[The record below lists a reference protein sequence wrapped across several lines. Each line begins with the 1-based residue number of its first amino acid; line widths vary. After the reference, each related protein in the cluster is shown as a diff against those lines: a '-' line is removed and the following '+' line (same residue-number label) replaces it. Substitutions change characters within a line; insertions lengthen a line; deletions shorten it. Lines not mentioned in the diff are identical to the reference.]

1 VIRRIGL
8 LISMGATL
16 VFGLAAC
23 GSDDTPIHSPSAE
36 RPSGGSSAVTV
47 IAKDISLSPTSLRA
61 GAGDVHFT
69 YRNDGSLEHTLVI
82 EGIDGFR
89 LDVAAKGA
97 VDDGT
102 VMLAPGSYTMY
113 CDVAGHRQ
121 AGMQATLT
129 VQ

>member
-1 VIRRIGL
+1 VIPRLGM
-8 LISMGATL
+8 LISIGATL
-16 VFGLAAC
+16 VFGLVAC
-23 GSDDTPIHSPSAE
+23 GSDDSPISSPSAE
-36 RPSGGSSAVTV
+36 RPPGESSAVTV

-69 YRNDGSLEHTLVI
+69 YRNDGRLEHTLVI
-82 EGIDGFR
+82 EGVDGFR
-89 LDVAAKGA
+89 LDVAGKGA
-97 VDDGT
+97 TDDGT

-113 CDVAGHRQ
+113 CDVPGHRQ